1 MVIKMNIKNI
11 NDEISKFTTCK
22 ACRGRGGR
30 YIVSKSKKKKQNTE
44 VIFEKCSFCEGKGR
58 VEDKRSREEKLDDWQ
73 NETNIWINCK
83 DCDADGYIVDD
94 DGNEFVCQTCEG
106 YGVVKDKRTPEG
118 REAERIEIEKIKFQE
133 GLLKL
138 YSEEDDDFY
147 GDNKERKKVKD
158 FEDELYSLKASV
170 KKIEETQSN
179 KTTSILQKIKEL
191 SKTVEGISIAVI
203 ILLLMQC
210 NGKTDDKIQEG
221 VKEIRK
227 DIESLDRS
235 IDVINDRIKKMD
247 NKRDNFNFKKNW

>member
-1 MVIKMNIKNI
+1 MNIKKI
-11 NDEISKFTTCK
+11 NDKISKFTTCK

-94 DGNEFVCQTCEG
+94 DGNELVCQTCEG
-106 YGVVKDKRTPEG
+106 YGVVKDKRTPEE
-118 REAERIEIEKIKFQE
+118 REAEIEKIKFQA
-133 GLLKL
+133 GLFKL
-138 YSEEDDDFY
+138 YREEDDDFY
-147 GDNKERKKVKD
+147 GDNKKIKNL
-158 FEDELYSLKASV
+158 EDELNSIKASV
-170 KKIEETQSN
+170 KKLEETHSN
-179 KTTSILQKIKEL
+179 KTTSILQEIHEL
-191 SKTVEGISIAVI
+191 SKTIGWIFIAAL
-203 ILLLMQC
+203 ILLLAQC
-210 NGKTDDKIQEG
+210 SGKTDDKIKEG

-235 IDVINDRIKKMD
+235 IDIINDRIKKID
-247 NKRDNFNFKKNW
+247 NKWESFNYKKNW

>member
-147 GDNKERKKVKD
+147 GDNKKIKNL
-158 FEDELYSLKASV
+158 EDELNSIKASV
-170 KKIEETQSN
+170 KKLEETHSN
-179 KTTSILQKIKEL
+179 KTTSILQEIHEL
-191 SKTVEGISIAVI
+191 SKTIGWISVIAVFLI
-203 ILLLMQC
+203 FAQC
-210 NGKTDDKIQEG
+210 SEKTDDLIKEG
-221 VKEIRK
+221 VKVIRE

>member
-1 MVIKMNIKNI
+1 MNIKNI

-118 REAERIEIEKIKFQE
+118 REAERNRELRDLREPERHRRAARRDGRADACTADEHTGLYQHRVGAGRGEPQQE
-133 GLLKL
+133 GP
-138 YSEEDDDFY
+138 
-147 GDNKERKKVKD
+147 
-158 FEDELYSLKASV
+158 
-170 KKIEETQSN
+170 
-179 KTTSILQKIKEL
+179 
-191 SKTVEGISIAVI
+191 EGR
-203 ILLLMQC
+203 
-210 NGKTDDKIQEG
+210 EG
-221 VKEIRK
+221 
-227 DIESLDRS
+227 
-235 IDVINDRIKKMD
+235 
-247 NKRDNFNFKKNW
+247 